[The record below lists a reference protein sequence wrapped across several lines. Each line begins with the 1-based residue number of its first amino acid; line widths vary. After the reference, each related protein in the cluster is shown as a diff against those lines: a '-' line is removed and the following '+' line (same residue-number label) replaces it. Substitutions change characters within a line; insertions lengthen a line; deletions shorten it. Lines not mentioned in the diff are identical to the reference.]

1 MSQIANCLRMLFFIK
16 NRHRSKISEIAN
28 ELGVNERSVRRYKED
43 LEQAGFYIGS
53 QKGKYGG
60 YFIKDDIDL
69 FNGVLSEGEFY
80 ALTLVEEYLK
90 KTNHV
95 AKDDFRAFFEKIKA
109 KRKNFLWDESH
120 HMVKE
125 LTLPK
130 NQDVT
135 KKYLLMIREAIIG
148 NKKLQILYQS
158 LKSEKLTRII
168 HPYMTYQHQGDLYVI
183 GFCETRNDFRD
194 FKLTRIQTMQILK
207 EGFNRKKINL
217 GTIMENTIGI
227 IRGEAIH
234 VILEIQHPM
243 SQIIM
248 EKQWVQNQKITHLEN
263 GKILFEAKMEGLP
276 EIKSWIL
283 SMGEKVRVLGNEKL
297 KEEIKKEIDAM
308 KNFY

>member
-16 NRHRSKISEIAN
+16 NRHCSKISEIAN

-109 KRKNFLWDESH
+109 KRKNCLWDESH
-120 HMVKE
+120 HMAKE

-207 EGFNRKKINL
+207 ESFNRKKINL

-248 EKQWVQNQKITHLEN
+248 EKQWVQNQKITPLEN
-263 GKILFEAKMEGLP
+263 GEILFEAKMEGLP

-283 SMGEKVRVLGNEKL
+283 SMGGKVRVLGNEKL
-297 KEEIKKEIDAM
+297 KDEIKKEIDAM

>member
-16 NRHRSKISEIAN
+16 NRHCSKISEISN

-109 KRKNFLWDESH
+109 KRKNCLWDESH
-120 HMVKE
+120 HMAKE

-207 EGFNRKKINL
+207 ESFSRKKINL

-248 EKQWVQNQKITHLEN
+248 EKQWVQKQKITPLEN
-263 GKILFEAKMEGLP
+263 GGILFEAKMEGLP

-283 SMGEKVRVLGNEKL
+283 SMGGKVRVLGNEKL